1 MIVIHPGNEVGVAD
15 IVELWKFFTL
25 SHLLINH
32 KINKS
37 RGMFLVCST
46 IFTNHT
52 RFILGTSNIVVDI
65 VESHFSLI
73 DSVWLSSLQSHSSPR
88 FNLDDLLYDHF
99 SQLTL
104 CFSPWSLWSSSFLPH
119 LTRGSQKQPQLLT
132 VFDSPVSLHSFWF
145 RWSLSPITFDKTAF
159 FTSLSHSHHHHLNSF
174 ESNFQIFTCISS
186 SATLADS
193 VWLSSLTHSSPRFN
207 LDLALIAAI
216 QHEGAAHTWRFSQI

>member
-1 MIVIHPGNEVGVAD
+1 MKGKVFGLINNLSKLQSIVWLWFILGKRRESPILLTYGN
-15 IVELWKFFTL
+15 IFSFFTL

-99 SQLTL
+99 SHLTL

-119 LTRGSQKQPQLLT
+119 LTRGSQKQTQLLT
-132 VFDSPVSLHSFWF
+132 VFDSPVSLT
-145 RWSLSPITFDKTAF
+145 SPP
-159 FTSLSHSHHHHLNSF
+159 
-174 ESNFQIFTCISS
+174 
-186 SATLADS
+186 
-193 VWLSSLTHSSPRFN
+193 V
-207 LDLALIAAI
+207 LI
-216 QHEGAAHTWRFSQI
+216 